1 MSGGL
6 LDQLDADDRRALLAK
21 MRTRS
26 YRKGAILFHEGEP
39 GDSLFVIDDGHVAI
53 RASTADGDVI
63 TLTVLGPS
71 ASFGEQALLDPRAV
85 RTASASALDP
95 VKVSILHRKDFDELR
110 AKSPA
115 VERFLIQL
123 LAAQV
128 RRLSVQLL
136 DALCTPAEER
146 VTHSLAEV
154 ADTYADGAT
163 EAHVALRQDDLA
175 SIAGTTRPTAN
186 RVLKQLETAGIVRL
200 SRGHI
205 VVTDVERLRRH
216 AGGG

>member
-6 LDQLDADDRRALLAK
+6 LDQLDDADRRALLAT
-21 MRTRS
+21 MRPRS
-26 YRKGAILFHEGEP
+26 YRKGAILFTEGEP
-39 GDSLFVIDDGHVAI
+39 GDTLFVIDEGHVAI
-53 RASTADGDVI
+53 RSSTPEGDVI

-85 RTASASALDP
+85 RTASAVALDS
-95 VKVSILHRKDFDELR
+95 VKTSILHRKDFDDLR

-136 DALCTPAEER
+136 DALCMSADDR
-146 VTHSLAEV
+146 VTHRLAEV
-154 ADTYADGAT
+154 ADLYADGGT
-163 EAHVALRQDDLA
+163 EAHLTLRQDDLA

-200 SRGHI
+200 SRGQI
-205 VVTDVERLRRH
+205 VVTDLERQRRR
-216 AGGG
+216 AGGP